1 MIRLAPILALL
12 LAGCGLFGSGSS
24 GQDRELLD
32 ARARWEALGWEDYDM
47 TLMRGCF
54 CVGAGNHEV
63 WVRDE
68 EVIAVWPAGEWPV
81 EFPPVWW
88 EHMPTLDELFDLV
101 ERADRE
107 ADHLEVEY
115 DEAGWPSRIDIDWW
129 TEAVD
134 DEISYRVESVTEAA
148 PSHTV
153 TLAPG
158 DTFSKSGTTIRFDA
172 ITADSRCPLH
182 VNCVW
187 AGEATASFTATL
199 PAGGELKFELTDPPG
214 SLGEDRSV
222 EVGTLRVTLITVTP
236 YPEEPGT
243 IDADAYRVRLL
254 VETL

>member
-1 MIRLAPILALL
+1 
-12 LAGCGLFGSGSS
+12 
-24 GQDRELLD
+24 
-32 ARARWEALGWEDYDM
+32 
-47 TLMRGCF
+47 
-54 CVGAGNHEV
+54 
-63 WVRDE
+63 
-68 EVIAVWPAGEWPV
+68 
-81 EFPPVWW
+81 
-88 EHMPTLDELFDLV
+88 MPTMDELFDLID
-101 ERADRE
+101 RADQE
-107 ADHLEVEY
+107 ADHLVVEY

-134 DEISYRVESVTEAA
+134 DEISYRVDSVAEAA

>member
-148 PSHTV
+148 PS
-153 TLAPG
+153 
-158 DTFSKSGTTIRFDA
+158 
-172 ITADSRCPLH
+172 
-182 VNCVW
+182 
-187 AGEATASFTATL
+187 FTATL
-199 PAGGELKFELTDPPG
+199 PAGGERTFELTDPPG

-254 VETL
+254 VESL

>member
-1 MIRLAPILALL
+1 MRTLTLTLALL
-12 LAGCGLFGSGSS
+12 ASGCGLFGSS
-24 GQDRELLD
+24 GQDPDLAA
-32 ARARWEALGWEDYDM
+32 ARLRWNALGWENYDM

-54 CVGAGNHEV
+54 CPGAGTHEV

-68 EVIAVWPAGEWPV
+68 SVVAVWPAGEYPV

-88 EHMPTLDELFDLV
+88 EHMPTMEELFDLID
-101 ERADRE
+101 RADQE

-134 DEISYRVESVTEAA
+134 DEISYRVDSVAEAA
-148 PSHTV
+148 AAHTV

-158 DTFSKSGTTIRFDA
+158 DTFTGGGTTIRFDA
-172 ITADSRCPLH
+172 VTADSRCPLH

-199 PAGGELKFELTDPPG
+199 PGGSTRTFELTDPPG
-214 SLGEDRSV
+214 SFGEDRSV

-254 VETL
+254 VESL